1 MFSLLRCL
9 GFGVSE
15 PTGTSSSEN
24 VPKNPVEE
32 TPNEVTELDSVD
44 PLSRSYERILVSLM
58 LVRKMTQAAEDF
70 HKSFGGEL
78 DSPCCRVYR
87 LYRHFVN
94 EDDAPAWA
102 IPNVVNEDSY
112 DEYAYLQ
119 EELDA
124 IDSSFELLNEERELS
139 EITDRLNALRYF
151 PVSETEV
158 LPVANVQEVKLIS
171 ENIPVIDDLYYYSDE
186 NVPSELPSPL
196 LDELG
201 KLPEDLGPLNEI
213 EDIRLVAAPITL
225 LSEFKASDNAKPLDI
240 VEIVPDVSLTK
251 PYEAVISGNDW
262 MTLGRM
268 IPTTPIPYHKG
279 KILLKLI
286 FLAWIAGVIQNALD
300 EFLPL
305 HHSIDDKYFQEWVE
319 TSDKSLDV
327 DPCRIDLSVFNN
339 WQSSE
344 SCYEPRF
351 KTGALSTRKGTQTE
365 ALLAIKKRNMNVP
378 NLGQIYDVNSVANSV
393 VNKFLTTVIDPDK
406 LCMFPD
412 FISEGEVSYFQ
423 DYIVGK
429 NPDPELYSDPLGVRA
444 IDSYKHMIKSVLKP
458 VEDNSLHLERPM
470 PATITYHDKDIVM
483 SSSPIFL
490 AAAARLMLVLRDKIT
505 IPSGKFH
512 QLFSIDAEAF
522 DASFHFKEID
532 FSKFDK
538 RSLVAFLDPSNAS
551 EYLGIPNEFLT
562 LWFNAHRKSRISDS
576 KNGVF
581 FNVDFQRRTGDALT
595 YLGNTIVTLACLC
608 HVYNL
613 MDPNVK
619 FVVASGDDSLI
630 GTVEELPRDQE
641 FLFTTLFNLEAKFPH
656 NQPFICSKSLITMP
670 TLSGSKVVLPVPNPL
685 KLLIRLGSKK
695 VNADIF
701 DEWYQSWIDTIGVFN
716 DHHVIRCVAAMTA
729 HRYLRRPSLYLEAA
743 LESLGK
749 IFASKTLCKECLFN
763 EKHESN
769 VKIKPRRVRK
779 SHSDARSRARRA

>member
-1 MFSLLRCL
+1 MFTLLRCL

-15 PTGTSSSEN
+15 PTDTSSSEY
-24 VPKNPVEE
+24 VPKNSVEE
-32 TPNEVTELDSVD
+32 ISNEVTELDSVD
-44 PLSRSYERILVSLM
+44 PSYQCYERIFVSLM

-112 DEYAYLQ
+112 DEYAYLR

-124 IDSSFELLNEERELS
+124 INNSFELLNEERELS
-139 EITDRLNALRYF
+139 EITGRLDALRFF
-151 PVSETEV
+151 PVLKTEA
-158 LPVANVQEVKLIS
+158 LPVADVQEVKFIS

-186 NVPSELPSPL
+186 NIPSELPSPL

-213 EDIRLVAAPITL
+213 EDIKPVAAPITL
-225 LSEFKASDNAKPLDI
+225 LSEFEASDNAKPLDI
-240 VEIVPDVSLTK
+240 VEIIPDVSLTK

-268 IPTTPIPYHKG
+268 IPTTPIPTIRDVFFSGLSRHG
-279 KILLKLI
+279 SPE
-286 FLAWIAGVIQNALD
+286 VIQNALD

-429 NPDPELYSDPLGVRA
+429 NPDPELYSDPLGIRS

-490 AAAARLMLVLRDKIT
+490 AAAARLMLILRDKIT

-538 RSLVAFLDPSNAS
+538 SQNELHHLIQERLLK
-551 EYLGIPNEFLT
+551 YLGIPNEFLT

-656 NQPFICSKSLITMP
+656 NQPFICSKFLITMP

-701 DEWYQSWIDTIGVFN
+701 DEWYQSWIDTIGGFN

-769 VKIKPRRVRK
+769 VKIKPRRVKK